1 GGAGAA
7 RDVAGGMAMGGAA
20 AGGGRRSSGGG
31 LRAVGSGGA
40 PAAPLLQLPPVRAR
54 REQVR
59 LATMFLHFDQ
69 PPFVHDGFILWHAR
83 SVQPIEDCRSPGVDG
98 YSEEGGSDEQAGEGP
113 SAESEQQ
120 EQVRRVVEREA
131 EPELVVPAVLV
142 EKAGDGHQRGGQP
155 ERAVQAR
162 LLARPEQIKE
172 QRRGDEEAHA
182 FAVEADPQGV
192 ELDLRQARERVVQVA
207 FQKSVV
213 EEAVAADLRVDA
225 VVVEMRVAEL
235 AEAAESGLVH
245 PGRRDRNRNDGG
257 AEED

>member
-1 GGAGAA
+1 MGGARRGDGGARQAGDRAPAADRLRLPRARAGARGGADRLGGEWGAGAGRSNPGGGGAAPSQAGSADGLGIGGAGAA
-7 RDVAGGMAMGGAA
+7 RDVAGGVAMGGAA

-98 YSEEGGSDEQAGEGP
+98 HSEQGGSDERAGEGP

-120 EQVRRVVEREA
+120 EQVRRV
-131 EPELVVPAVLV
+131 
-142 EKAGDGHQRGGQP
+142 
-155 ERAVQAR
+155 
-162 LLARPEQIKE
+162 
-172 QRRGDEEAHA
+172 
-182 FAVEADPQGV
+182 
-192 ELDLRQARERVVQVA
+192 
-207 FQKSVV
+207 
-213 EEAVAADLRVDA
+213 
-225 VVVEMRVAEL
+225 
-235 AEAAESGLVH
+235 
-245 PGRRDRNRNDGG
+245 
-257 AEED
+257 